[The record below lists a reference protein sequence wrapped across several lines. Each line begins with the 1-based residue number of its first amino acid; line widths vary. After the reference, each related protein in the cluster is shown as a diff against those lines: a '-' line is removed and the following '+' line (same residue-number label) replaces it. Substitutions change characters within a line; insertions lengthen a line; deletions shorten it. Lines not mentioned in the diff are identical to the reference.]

1 MQEEQ
6 VQSSTH
12 RYIVESSITMF
23 LFVALVILHLHLSLS
38 ISFQFLMLASPEL
51 AISALLMFFICKLI
65 TKLRYDDDVY
75 PLELKMTT
83 TSISD

>member
-12 RYIVESSITMF
+12 RYIVESSIMF

-51 AISALLMFFICKLI
+51 TISALLMFFICKLI